1 MELGVRDWMII
12 VGVLLILAV
21 LLDGYRR
28 VRNERRHK
36 IKMSLNKQ
44 FLNTGVEPEE
54 LSNSELPGGG
64 PRIIDR
70 SGKTEPSFTEMDE
83 TGEIPLDQEA
93 PILMESVEADNYVPI
108 EEPQLEEES
117 QLETEPEPPREK
129 LQDEFEL
136 ESIDG
141 SILFEGY
148 EQPEEKSGESQPA
161 ETVDQEI
168 ITINVMAGKGSVF
181 KGPDLLH
188 ILLACDVRYGDMQFF
203 HRYEGANGDGAIQFS
218 VANILN
224 PGTFN
229 LDAIDD
235 FETPGVSFFMCLPG
249 PANPLKAYDFMV
261 ETAQCLSKNLEGEL
275 LDDTRSA
282 MTKQTLE
289 HNRQRIIENE
299 RRRLAQA

>member
-36 IKMSLNKQ
+36 IKMALNKQ
-44 FLNTGVEPEE
+44 FLGSGVEPEA

-70 SGKTEPSFTEMDE
+70 SGKTEPSFTEEEMPDE
-83 TGEIPLDQEA
+83 ISLGQEA
-93 PILMESVEADNYVPI
+93 PILMESVEADNYVPV
-108 EEPQLEEES
+108 EEPEPES
-117 QLETEPEPPREK
+117 EPEPPREK

-148 EQPEEKSGESQPA
+148 EQPEKADGEPRSA
-161 ETVDQEI
+161 ETVGQEV
-168 ITINVMAGKGSVF
+168 ITINVMAGKGRVF

-224 PGTFN
+224 PGTFD

-235 FETPGVSFFMCLPG
+235 FETPGVSFFMCIPG

>member
-44 FLNTGVEPEE
+44 FLDSGVEPEA

-64 PRIIDR
+64 ARIIDR
-70 SGKTEPSFTEMDE
+70 TGKTEPSFTEE
-83 TGEIPLDQEA
+83 EIPSEIPLDQEA
-93 PILMESVEADNYVPI
+93 PILMESVEADNYVPV
-108 EEPQLEEES
+108 EEPQP
-117 QLETEPEPPREK
+117 ETEPEPPREK

-148 EQPEEKSGESQPA
+148 EQPEEKEGESKPA
-161 ETVDQEI
+161 EAVNQEI

-235 FETPGVSFFMCLPG
+235 FETPGVSFFMCIPG

-261 ETAQCLSKNLEGEL
+261 ETAQCLSKNLQGEL

>member
-54 LSNSELPGGG
+54 LSNSELPGDG
-64 PRIIDR
+64 PRVVDR
-70 SGKTEPSFTEMDE
+70 FGKTEPSFSEDISD
-83 TGEIPLDQEA
+83 EIPLDQEA
-93 PILMESVEADNYVPI
+93 PILMESVEADNYVPV
-108 EEPQLEEES
+108 EEDPQP
-117 QLETEPEPPREK
+117 ETESEPSREK

-136 ESIDG
+136 ESFEPESIDG

-148 EQPEEKSGESQPA
+148 EQPEESGGESKPA
-161 ETVDQEI
+161 VEAADQEV
-168 ITINVMAGKGSVF
+168 ITINVMATKGSVF

-224 PGTFN
+224 PGTFD

-235 FETPGVSFFMCLPG
+235 FETPGVSFFMRLPG